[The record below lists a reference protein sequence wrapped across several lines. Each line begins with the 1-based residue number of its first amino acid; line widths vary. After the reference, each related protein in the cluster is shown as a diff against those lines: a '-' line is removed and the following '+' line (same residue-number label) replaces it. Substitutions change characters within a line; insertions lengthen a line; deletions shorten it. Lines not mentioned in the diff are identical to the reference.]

1 MKGANNSA
9 GDQMI
14 KLAINLKKPD
24 KMNIQGLDIFPSK
37 TNSVGYS
44 PVRPADI
51 QPACPFLIVNRDPRV
66 RRLHYKKE
74 IKGACL

>member
-1 MKGANNSA
+1 
-9 GDQMI
+9 
-14 KLAINLKKPD
+14 
-24 KMNIQGLDIFPSK
+24 MNIQGLDIFPSK

-51 QPACPFLIVNRDPRV
+51 QPACPFLIVNRDPCV